1 MRSESSGREP
11 GKVEVGSEE
20 NRNVRSKIE
29 YNVCVN
35 TRKTGVTMK
44 MQGVEVVKV

>member
-11 GKVEVGSEE
+11 GEVEVGSGE

-29 YNVCVN
+29 YNACVN
-35 TRKTGVTMK
+35 MRKTGVTMK
-44 MQGVEVVKV
+44 MQELEVVKV

>member
-1 MRSESSGREP
+1 M
-11 GKVEVGSEE
+11 EVGSEE